1 MNQWSY
7 DMAFEDAKN
16 TFSEYINRSIEALHL
31 AMKNIEHLQKQI
43 VIISDIIEV
52 INRRIDFIEK
62 ELRIQEN
69 V

>member
-31 AMKNIEHLQKQI
+31 AMKNPQTKEELLEI
-43 VIISDIIEV
+43 VGIK
-52 INRRIDFIEK
+52 EK
-62 ELRIQEN
+62 RFQDD
-69 V
+69 